1 MINTDKIR
9 NLLNILFMLLAAVAI
24 VLYFMMDEVGSGM
37 FIYVCGVAVFFKVA
51 ELFIRFMRIRK

>member
-1 MINTDKIR
+1 M
-9 NLLNILFMLLAAVAI
+9 NILFMLLAAVAI